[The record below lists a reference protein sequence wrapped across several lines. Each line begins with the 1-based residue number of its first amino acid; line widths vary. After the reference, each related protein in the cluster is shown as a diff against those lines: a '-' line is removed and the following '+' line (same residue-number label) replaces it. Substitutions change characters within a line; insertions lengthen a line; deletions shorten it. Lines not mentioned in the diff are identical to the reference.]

1 MWSVRPTVTA
11 PHKTKAC
18 GLSAA
23 GFVDGLGMEPGGL
36 LRAGRRCRCRRRRR
50 CGCTG
55 SGFGRM
61 HGICAVF
68 FTTHVGLVARRDDH
82 VHRQRSKQDEANNNL
97 PHINI
102 SWDGFVQSRGLAR
115 DAVHDSSRRM
125 HLRLGRSAALQN
137 LAIAA
142 AIAAFCALQPIP
154 IRSAHLPL
162 ESCTASPGLWVVLV
176 RGQAP

>member
-1 MWSVRPTVTA
+1 M
-11 PHKTKAC
+11 
-18 GLSAA
+18 G
-23 GFVDGLGMEPGGL
+23 PGGL

-61 HGICAVF
+61 HGICTVF

-125 HLRLGRSAALQN
+125 HLRARAVCRVAKPRNSCGYCCVLRLAAHTDPQRTLTARIMHSIPWVMGCTGARTSPLMEHRARPLRGGPYTPVSNDQS
-137 LAIAA
+137 LA
-142 AIAAFCALQPIP
+142 
-154 IRSAHLPL
+154 
-162 ESCTASPGLWVVLV
+162 
-176 RGQAP
+176 